1 MHAGIQLRDIIY
13 FDVWYSGHVQCMVK
27 CVCIQLRDFGT
38 RCVLLVCEGSNVVP
52 LYTQQSKE
60 FFLLFFLSLRAIWG
74 GKSSVVLQG
83 KIVDCMHVHAV
94 HYLWVT
100 EKQAERAAY
109 LGCIVAC
116 STCV

>member
-13 FDVWYSGHVQCMVK
+13 FDAWYSGHVQCTVK

-60 FFLLFFLSLRAIWG
+60 IFSSLFPFSARNMGLG
-74 GKSSVVLQG
+74 SVVLQG